1 MLAICNAP
9 NALIPNA
16 LALYFQSMFDDLTKE
31 PEDIFSQS
39 DKVEPQKAAEVTE
52 ATKAAQVSEVTE
64 VTQVNTKKSFP
75 WKPIVLVVGI
85 LVVIAAAFYLSVRIL
100 SSRTPVTPKPP
111 VTQTTEAPSDLSVP
125 SDQIVPVQ
133 EEPVV
138 STADADKDGLTDEEE
153 SEIGTSPR
161 NPDTDAD
168 GLFDL
173 EEVRTWQTNPLQPDT
188 DADGYLDGAEV
199 SAGYNPNGSGV
210 LREPPTQSD

>member
-1 MLAICNAP
+1 
-9 NALIPNA
+9 
-16 LALYFQSMFDDLTKE
+16 MFDDLTKE

-39 DKVEPQKAAEVTE
+39 DKIAPQPVAPAEVQ
-52 ATKAAQVSEVTE
+52 AAPQVTVPTAPEE
-64 VTQVNTKKSFP
+64 LKKSFP

-100 SSRTPVTPKPP
+100 SSRTPVTPVPP
-111 VTQTTEAPSDLSVP
+111 TTESSTPLRQDFEGQEATEVP

-133 EEPVV
+133 EESVI

-153 SEIGTSPR
+153 ALIGTSPR

-173 EEVRTWQTNPLQPDT
+173 EEVRTWHTDPLQPDT